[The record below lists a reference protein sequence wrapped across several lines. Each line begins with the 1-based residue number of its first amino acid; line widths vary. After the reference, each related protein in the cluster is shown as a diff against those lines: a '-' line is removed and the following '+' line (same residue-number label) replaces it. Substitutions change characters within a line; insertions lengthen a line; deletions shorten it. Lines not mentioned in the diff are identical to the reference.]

1 MKLSHVFTLTIAS
14 LISTVALAEEVTFQS
29 LDSNNDGV
37 ISPTEA
43 QVSTELAKQ
52 YRKLDSN
59 KDNEL
64 SPVEFAHFKK

>member
-1 MKLSHVFTLTIAS
+1 MKLTHVFTLTSAS
-14 LISTVALAEEVTFQS
+14 LISTVAFAADLTFQT

-43 QVSTELAKQ
+43 QVSEELAKQ
-52 YRKLDSN
+52 YRELDSN

-64 SPVEFAHFKK
+64 TPVEFAQFKK

>member
-1 MKLSHVFTLTIAS
+1 MKLTHVFTLTSAS
-14 LISTVALAEEVTFQS
+14 LISAVAFAADLTFQT

-43 QVSTELAKQ
+43 QVSEELAKQ
-52 YRKLDSN
+52 YRDLDSN

-64 SPVEFAHFKK
+64 TPVEFAQFKK